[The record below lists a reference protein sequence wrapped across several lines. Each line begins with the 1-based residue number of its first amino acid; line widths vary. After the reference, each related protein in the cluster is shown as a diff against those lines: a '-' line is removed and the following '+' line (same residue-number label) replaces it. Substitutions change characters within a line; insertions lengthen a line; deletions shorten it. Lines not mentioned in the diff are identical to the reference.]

1 MAVTVR
7 KHPLRVEP
15 WAIKMESYLLLLRKN
30 ELVEFWSATG
40 RSVSS
45 VRQKPVEKIRQAIL
59 DLPRDMLATVLRM
72 RIPKS

>member
-1 MAVTVR
+1 MVVKSR
-7 KHPLRVEP
+7 KLPSKVEP

-40 RSVSS
+40 RSLSS

-59 DLPRDMLATVLRM
+59 DLPRDTLATVLRM